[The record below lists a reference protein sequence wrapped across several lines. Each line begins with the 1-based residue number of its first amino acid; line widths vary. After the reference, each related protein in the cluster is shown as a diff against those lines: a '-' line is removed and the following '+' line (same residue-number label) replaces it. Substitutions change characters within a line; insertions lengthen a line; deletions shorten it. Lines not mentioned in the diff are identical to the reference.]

1 MIVATKY
8 SVHQIA
14 PYKLLFSNAQTM
26 KRKHSPRRNLM
37 IHLSRDDG
45 ITWPIQPTIEYGSSA
60 YSDLAILSDGTIL
73 YFYESGLAASKI
85 KRTREWAYANLSIAR
100 FNLAWV
106 EGKPRQRNFVVFPL
120 CDRDGYLR
128 GDHSRRSSKCSSHC
142 VRE

>member
-26 KRKHSPRRNLM
+26 KRKHSPKRNLM

-60 YSDLAILSDGTIL
+60 YSDSL
-73 YFYESGLAASKI
+73 FC
-85 KRTREWAYANLSIAR
+85 RTEPYSIFTNPA
-100 FNLAWV
+100 
-106 EGKPRQRNFVVFPL
+106 
-120 CDRDGYLR
+120 
-128 GDHSRRSSKCSSHC
+128 
-142 VRE
+142 